1 MTWKCAYGISA
12 AGCSVGW
19 AQAWLTAAL
28 STHRNEV
35 QTDHGYAT
43 YTCGRCVLKNE
54 WSEPVT
60 SRKKMTVFV
69 TNDKIRACRYKLQI
83 WKISIYPCKLIA
95 SQYLKTSLLRLV
107 VVITNMIFWYC
118 TRKWVIALWKYVQLS
133 EPVFFKWPMHDVSK
147 STKWKTNQG
156 ILM

>member
-1 MTWKCAYGISA
+1 MTRKWAMGAPLLAAVWAELRLGSHSPFYSQEWSA
-12 AGCSVGW
+12 DRPRLC
-19 AQAWLTAAL
+19 
-28 STHRNEV
+28 
-35 QTDHGYAT
+35 T
-43 YTCGRCVLKNE
+43 YICGRCVLKNE

-118 TRKWVIALWKYVQLS
+118 TRKWVIVLWKYAQLS

-147 STKWKTNQG
+147 STKWKTDQD